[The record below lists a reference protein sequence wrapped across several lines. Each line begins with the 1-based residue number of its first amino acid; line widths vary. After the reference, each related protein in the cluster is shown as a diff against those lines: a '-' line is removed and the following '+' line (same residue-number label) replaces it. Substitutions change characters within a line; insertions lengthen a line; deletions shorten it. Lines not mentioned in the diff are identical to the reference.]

1 MARANPNISESA
13 IEQITADR
21 GPHYEPFGWHHWP
34 EHPWLAYQFRRGLGE
49 AQEGG
54 GSVSE
59 VMQAGSRMVPGD
71 LESWHAEWLRIADR
85 NWDRGLTEEKSGHIR
100 TAMNC
105 FLRAADYYRQAEFHL
120 EPDDPRRLPTFE
132 KMEGRSHKFIGHPN
146 PPGEVVEIP
155 YEPGKPICGYFI
167 RAPFPGD
174 KLPVLICMGG
184 LDSIKD
190 EMWFMQAHGCLQR
203 GISVLMIDG
212 PGQGGTL
219 RRHKI
224 VTRAD
229 SEAPIGK
236 GIDCLETP
244 PGPGPH
250 TVAGGGA
257 PPGGEGPSGK
267 CIVGLEPGADVDP
280 LRIAVCG
287 SSLGGYYAARAA
299 CYEPRLA
306 AAISHGAIWSVHD
319 MWGTKGDDF
328 GLAMHI
334 RWVFGAKTMAEAH
347 ELMKPF
353 TLKGHLEHMACPYL
367 VLHGGHDVLT
377 VTAARSTYDYARAHG
392 VDATM
397 RVLDPEET
405 GAEHCQHDN
414 PTIGQEVLA
423 DWLADRFGINQRALL
438 RTSINSLI

>member
-1 MARANPNISESA
+1 
-13 IEQITADR
+13 
-21 GPHYEPFGWHHWP
+21 
-34 EHPWLAYQFRRGLGE
+34 
-49 AQEGG
+49 
-54 GSVSE
+54 
-59 VMQAGSRMVPGD
+59 
-71 LESWHAEWLRIADR
+71 
-85 NWDRGLTEEKSGHIR
+85 
-100 TAMNC
+100 MNC

-132 KMEGRSHKFIGHPN
+132 KMEACSQKFIGHLN
-146 PPGEVVEIP
+146 PPGEAVEIP

-219 RRHKI
+219 RR
-224 VTRAD
+224 TR
-229 SEAPIGK
+229 SSPAPI
-236 GIDCLETP
+236 P
-244 PGPGPH
+244 
-250 TVAGGGA
+250 
-257 PPGGEGPSGK
+257 K
-267 CIVGLEPGADVDP
+267 CRSANASTGSNSVPTSISC
-280 LRIAVCG
+280 RIAVCG

-299 CYEPRLA
+299 CYEHRLA

-353 TLKGHLEHMACPYL
+353 TLKGISRTWL
-367 VLHGGHDVLT
+367 VPIWCC
-377 VTAARSTYDYARAHG
+377 TAAT
-392 VDATM
+392 T
-397 RVLDPEET
+397 
-405 GAEHCQHDN
+405 C
-414 PTIGQEVLA
+414 
-423 DWLADRFGINQRALL
+423 
-438 RTSINSLI
+438 